1 MGVWRFPKACM
12 KKLLMDLYICVF
24 VRGYYRAT
32 TCQASGAICAGVR
45 EAQVCVCAPNGY
57 SSPATSLVFGTQA
70 GCSAARVK
78 AARSSQVES
87 CVPLAQRT
95 ALRGEIKSPTLVRSA
110 MSRSTSVRCHRLTA
124 VERRVWAS

>member
-12 KKLLMDLYICVF
+12 KKLLMYVYVF
-24 VRGYYRAT
+24 VRGHYRAT
-32 TCQASGAICAGVR
+32 TCQASGAICAGVG
-45 EAQVCVCAPNGY
+45 EAQACVAPNGY

-70 GCSAARVK
+70 RCSAARVK

-87 CVPLAQRT
+87 CVPLAQWT
-95 ALRGEIKSPTLVRSA
+95 APRGETKSPTLVRSA
-110 MSRSTSVRCHRLTA
+110 MSRWTSARCHRLTA